1 MSRITQRNTDR
12 STIETWGSASV
23 SPTDDV
29 VVGSFATWTLTFT
42 VGAYAMDVGG
52 GLKIGT
58 RRQADFGTPQ
68 FGDPAGDNFTTVTCS
83 REGSRF
89 ETTFDSRGHKRPF
102 NAVTVIRLAAG
113 PLYPGDTVTAVLGD
127 RSGGSRGLQ
136 VQSFPEAA
144 SDFAVF
150 VDPLSSG
157 EYKRVYCT
165 SPNFRIRSGPAETL
179 TAVAPTIVEAGK
191 PFRVQV
197 RANDRFGNPTPVDA
211 PGLTLDADPPVVVNL
226 RQETG
231 RATWIDGVTLGAAG
245 VRRLVLAND
254 DAILAVTNPVVVRD
268 HADEIICWGDT
279 QAQTASTVGVGTP
292 DEYFAYARDLA
303 AIDFTTHQG
312 NDFILSD
319 ADLEEVRLAAG
330 KYNDP
335 GRFVTFFGWEWSGPT
350 GTGGDRNVMFLDDDG
365 PIYRSSHWQ
374 LCSEEMSEHA
384 GATECVHARDLQA
397 RMRQYMVETG
407 RKVIMVPHI
416 GGRRSDFQAQ
426 DRAIPLSGKGVTGA
440 CSAAHFGEHF
450 VSECQAGPRGAA
462 VDPAAGKPAPVAGT
476 RSRQKNGPEAQDTE
490 LEPVFEIC
498 SNHGIFE
505 WRLHEF
511 LRAGVHVG
519 VVGASDDHTCRPGL
533 AYPST
538 PEMTILGGLG
548 AVYSRELTRQG
559 IYDGLMARHCYGTT
573 GARMHVEVAAGAMPM
588 GRVCETEH
596 PPTISGVVHGTAPI
610 EAVTLF
616 DRSRER
622 ARFRPNPRVRDVTR
636 LRMTWSGANGPDR
649 GRFMDWRGELRIDG
663 GRIVDAQPFNIFTAK
678 YGITERS
685 DKRVAWS
692 SVTSG
697 QEEGLLLELD
707 APDQATI
714 AFTAGPADLSFRL
727 GEARERRPGLG
738 SGRPG
743 AAGSGEHPSH
753 IR

>member
-68 FGDPAGDNFTTVTCS
+68 LDDPAGDNFTTVTCS

-89 ETTFDSRGHKRPF
+89 ETTFDPRGHKRPF
-102 NAVTVIRLAAG
+102 NAVTVIRLDAG

-165 SPNFRIRSGPAETL
+165 SPNFRIRSGPAETF

-268 HADEIICWGDT
+268 HAVEIICWGDT

-374 LCSEEMSEHA
+374 LCSEEMSGHA

-416 GGRRSDFQAQ
+416 GGRRSDFQ
-426 DRAIPLSGKGVTGA
+426 
-440 CSAAHFGEHF
+440 
-450 VSECQAGPRGAA
+450 
-462 VDPAAGKPAPVAGT
+462 
-476 RSRQKNGPEAQDTE
+476 AQDTE

-610 EAVTLF
+610 ATVTLF

-622 ARFRPNPRVRDVTR
+622 ARFRPNPRVRDATR
-636 LRMTWSGANGPDR
+636 LRMIWSGANGPDR

-685 DKRVAWS
+685 DERVAWS

-697 QEEGLLLELD
+697 QEGG
-707 APDQATI
+707 AVAR
-714 AFTAGPADLSFRL
+714 AGRPRPGDHRIHRRSGGSLVPARR
-727 GEARERRPGLG
+727 GAQRRPALG

>member
-1 MSRITQRNTDR
+1 MSKITERNNDR
-12 STIETWGSASV
+12 STIATWGSASL

-29 VVGSFATWTLTFT
+29 VVGSFATWTLVFT

-58 RRQADFGTPQ
+58 RRQADFGAPQ
-68 FGDPAGDNFTTVTCS
+68 FDDPAGDNFTTVTCS

-89 ETTFDSRGHKRPF
+89 ETTFDPRGHKRPF
-102 NAVTVIRLAAG
+102 NAVAVIRLAAG
-113 PLYPGDTVTAVLGD
+113 PLYPGDTVTVVLGD
-127 RSGGSRGLQ
+127 RSRGSRGLQ
-136 VQSFPEAA
+136 VQSFPETA

-165 SPNFRIRSGPAETL
+165 SPNFRIRSGPAETF

-226 RQETG
+226 RRETG
-231 RATWIDGVTLGAAG
+231 RATWIDGVMLDGAG
-245 VRRLVLAND
+245 VRRLALEDGDGV
-254 DAILAVTNPVVVRD
+254 LAVTNPVVVRE
-268 HADEIICWGDT
+268 HADGIICWGDT

-292 DEYFAYARDLA
+292 DEYFAYARDCA

-319 ADLEEVRLAAG
+319 ADLEEVRLAAR

-335 GRFVTFFGWEWSGPT
+335 GRFVAFFGWEWSGPT
-350 GTGGDRNVMFLDDDG
+350 GTGGDRNVLFLDDEG

-374 LCSEEMSEHA
+374 LSGDEVPPDA

-397 RMRQYMVETG
+397 RMREYMAETG

-416 GGRRSDFQAQ
+416 GGRRSDF
-426 DRAIPLSGKGVTGA
+426 
-440 CSAAHFGEHF
+440 
-450 VSECQAGPRGAA
+450 
-462 VDPAAGKPAPVAGT
+462 
-476 RSRQKNGPEAQDTE
+476 EAQDPE

-511 LRAGVHVG
+511 LRAGVRVG

-533 AYPST
+533 AWPST

-548 AVYSRELTRQG
+548 AVWSRELTRRG
-559 IYDGLMARHCYGTT
+559 
-573 GARMHVEVAAGAMPM
+573 
-588 GRVCETEH
+588 
-596 PPTISGVVHGTAPI
+596 
-610 EAVTLF
+610 
-616 DRSRER
+616 
-622 ARFRPNPRVRDVTR
+622 N
-636 LRMTWSGANGPDR
+636 LR
-649 GRFMDWRGELRIDG
+649 RIDG
-663 GRIVDAQPFNIFTAK
+663 PALLRHHGRAHVP
-678 YGITERS
+678 GGGGRRS
-685 DKRVAWS
+685 AHGTGVRDRRPTFDLRGRARHRAHRGRHVVRSEPRAGAIQAES
-692 SVTSG
+692 
-697 QEEGLLLELD
+697 EGPRHDPAPRDLVRRQRTGPRPLHEL
-707 APDQATI
+707 ARGATHRRRPHRG
-714 AFTAGPADLSFRL
+714 GPAAQHLHRQVRHH
-727 GEARERRPGLG
+727 GTE
-738 SGRPG
+738 
-743 AAGSGEHPSH
+743 
-753 IR
+753 

>member
-1 MSRITQRNTDR
+1 MSRITERNTDR
-12 STIETWGSASV
+12 STIRTWGSVSV

-29 VVGSFATWTLTFT
+29 VVGSFSTWALTYT

-68 FGDPAGDNFTTVTCS
+68 FNDAEGDNYTTVTCS

-89 ETTFDSRGHKRPF
+89 ETAFDPRGHKRPF
-102 NAVTVIRLAAG
+102 NAVAVIRLVAG
-113 PLYPGDTVTAVLGD
+113 PLYPGDTVTVVLGD
-127 RSGGSRGLQ
+127 RSRGSRGLQ
-136 VQSFPEAA
+136 VQSFPETA

-165 SPNFRIRSGPAETL
+165 SPNFRIGSGSAESF

-197 RANDRFGNPTPVDA
+197 RANDRFGNPTPVDSRE
-211 PGLTLDADPPVVVNL
+211 LSLDTDPPTAVNL
-226 RQETG
+226 RAENG
-231 RATWIDGVTLGAAG
+231 RATWIDGVTLHGTG
-245 VRRLVLAND
+245 VRRLTLDGGDGV
-254 DAILAVTNPVVVRD
+254 LAVTNPVVVRE

-319 ADLEEVRLAAG
+319 ADLEEVRVAAK

-335 GRFVTFFGWEWSGPT
+335 GRFAAFFGWEWSGPT
-350 GTGGDRNVMFLDDDG
+350 GTGGDRNVLFLDDEG

-374 LCSEEMSEHA
+374 LSGDEVPADA

-397 RMRQYMVETG
+397 RMREYMAETG

-416 GGRRSDFQAQ
+416 GGRRSDF
-426 DRAIPLSGKGVTGA
+426 
-440 CSAAHFGEHF
+440 
-450 VSECQAGPRGAA
+450 
-462 VDPAAGKPAPVAGT
+462 
-476 RSRQKNGPEAQDTE
+476 EAQDPK

-533 AYPST
+533 AHPST

-548 AVYSRELTRQG
+548 AVRSRELTRRG
-559 IYDGLMARHCYGTT
+559 IYDGLMARNCYGTT
-573 GARMHVEVAAGAMPM
+573 GARMYLEVAADGMPM
-588 GRVCETEH
+588 GRVCEVEG
-596 PPTISGVVHGTAPI
+596 PPRITGVVHGTAPI

-616 DRSRER
+616 DRSREL
-622 ARFRPNPRVRDVTR
+622 ARFRPNPKVRDATR
-636 LRMTWSGANGPDR
+636 LRITWSGANGPDR
-649 GRFMDWRGELRIDG
+649 GRFMDWHGELRIDG
-663 GRIVDAQPFNIFTAK
+663 GRIVDAHPFNIFAAK

-685 DKRVAWS
+685 RRRVAWR

-697 QEEGLLLELD
+697 QEEGLVLDLD
-707 APDQATI
+707 APDQATV
-714 AFTAGPADLSFRL
+714 AFTAGPANLSFRL
-727 GEARERRPGLG
+727 GDARGDDLSWDLGGLEQQVRASTLHTSGDVLDAEFAFLDESAATGERAYWVRVEQTDGHRAWSSPIYVTVNGG
-738 SGRPG
+738 SQ
-743 AAGSGEHPSH
+743 
-753 IR
+753 